1 MGTTSAAHAAE
12 SSNPMLSDTVKYWLA
27 VGAIVL
33 VMYGYSGKVSSALI
47 FAIAGA
53 GAFAY
58 WQVMARRRKRAL
70 DSHADE
76 RPRGA

>member
-1 MGTTSAAHAAE
+1 
-12 SSNPMLSDTVKYWLA
+12 MLSDTVKYWLA
-27 VGAIVL
+27 VAAIVL
-33 VMYGYSGKVSSALI
+33 VMYGYSGKLSSALI

-70 DSHADE
+70 EFA
-76 RPRGA
+76 RRRAAARRVTARLTRAAT